1 MSEKL
6 QVNDNKEKKRFEL
19 EREGKTSFVDYIL
32 NKQDVIFLT
41 HTEVPKEL
49 EGQGIASELMEGV
62 FQILSARE
70 LSLVPIYPFVKSWL
84 SRNPE
89 WKRLLHENHRF

>member
-1 MSEKL
+1 MSEKI
-6 QVNDNKEKKRFEL
+6 QVKDNKEKKRFEL
-19 EREGKTSFVDYIL
+19 DRGGKTSIVDYIPT
-32 NKQDVIFLT
+32 NQGVIYLT

-49 EGQGIASELMEGV
+49 EGQGIASELLSGV
-62 FQILSARE
+62 FQILSERE
-70 LSLVPIYPFVKSWL
+70 LSLVPICPFVKSYL